1 MRSELY
7 FHEYMKY
14 IKEAIVNFNREYGFE
29 EDQKLE
35 IKSMTGSNYHSLI
48 MFLHASDL
56 HETVIEEEV
65 WKLKSLIIL
74 HDQASDIFDEYDW
87 AKTNKTK
94 MRELQ
99 EMVWKNRVD
108 IFDELGKDL
117 NRDELDPNLVMKGVH
132 QHLPYNKYK
141 MDSSV
146 DDINEA
152 LEDSLNYI
160 VESINEVE
168 EENQRGGEK
177 MRELARRLSISLKE
191 AEDYEAIN
199 LENSRK
205 TVTFFK
211 FFISK
216 FRDIVKFV
224 IYRLPSIPDKII
236 QYLSL
241 EQRAE
246 AWKGIIIGE
255 TLKAFQ
261 IKNYVSEKLLQLGLR
276 NNTTLK

>member
-1 MRSELY
+1 
-7 FHEYMKY
+7 
-14 IKEAIVNFNREYGFE
+14 
-29 EDQKLE
+29 
-35 IKSMTGSNYHSLI
+35 
-48 MFLHASDL
+48 
-56 HETVIEEEV
+56 
-65 WKLKSLIIL
+65 
-74 HDQASDIFDEYDW
+74 
-87 AKTNKTK
+87 

-199 LENSRK
+199 LQNSRK